1 MPSLNAGFNG
11 GIPKAKL
18 SLKSSSTL
26 VKATLIPW
34 EPGVPQ
40 IEFMFNPTEL
50 TFDCAVDVQESKG
63 SQTET
68 EGQPKSNVASTQAEK
83 VTIGKILFDT
93 YEDGDNVVEKYIEP
107 FRAAVHFIG
116 SSDQASLVALKG
128 LPSPLKDAVAAPIN
142 SLSSSIQKGI
152 DKATGNSSP
161 SEEQKKSTPTYRF
174 IWGDQTYLRRCKVE
188 KLVYKLTMFLP
199 DGTPVRAV
207 IDNLSLKKVDEK
219 KPGENLKASII
230 DRVKDG
236 LQARL
241 SVKGS
246 FKV

>member
-1 MPSLNAGFNG
+1 MPSFNASFKG

-34 EPGVPQ
+34 ESGVPQ

-50 TFDCAVDVQESKG
+50 TFDCAVEVKESKG
-63 SQTET
+63 SKTSK
-68 EGQPKSNVASTQAEK
+68 EGQLKTTFSYIQAER
-83 VTIGKILFDT
+83 VTINKILFDT

-116 SSDQASLVALKG
+116 SSKQSSLVALKG
-128 LPSPLKDAVAAPIN
+128 LPEPLKDAVAAPIN
-142 SLSSSIQKGI
+142 SLSSSIQSGI
-152 DKATGNSSP
+152 DKATGRSSP
-161 SEEQKKSTPTYRF
+161 TDEQKERTPIYRF
-174 IWGDQTYLRRCKVE
+174 IWGDQTYLRRCNIE

-207 IDNLSLKKVDEK
+207 IDSLTLKKADEET
-219 KPGENLKASII
+219 PGEELRASVI

-241 SVKGS
+241 SAKGS
-246 FKV
+246 FKL